1 MARMHARRRGKS
13 GSVRPI
19 SKLPPAWVKMT
30 PEEVESLVV
39 EYYKQG
45 YKPSMIGTILRDSH
59 GVPLVKQ
66 ITGKSIK
73 QILKENGLYTGIP
86 EDLENLLAKVM
97 RMRKHLERFKSDRAN
112 VHRLQL
118 IESKVR
124 RLIKYYKRIGELP
137 PEWVPPIGEVA

>member
-1 MARMHARRRGKS
+1 MARMHSRRRGKS
-13 GSVRPI
+13 DSVRPI
-19 SKLPPAWVKMT
+19 SKLPPAWVKAT

-45 YKPSMIGTILRDSH
+45 YKPSMIGVILRDSH
-59 GVPLVKQ
+59 GIPLVKQ

-73 QILKENGLYTGIP
+73 QILKENGLYTEIP
-86 EDLENLLAKVM
+86 EDLENLLAKVI

-112 VHRLQL
+112 VHRIQL

-124 RLIKYYKRIGELP
+124 RLVNYYKRIGELP
-137 PEWVPPIGEVA
+137 PEWVPPIEEVS